1 MMLQSMRLHTRSFLS
16 GNYLSPREQRSWFLL
31 LETQESG
38 HGEENPGRR

>member
-1 MMLQSMRLHTRSFLS
+1 MMLQSMRLHTRNFLS
-16 GNYLSPREQRSWFLL
+16 GNYLSPSEQRSWFLL